1 MLAITGA
8 NGNLGRRLLAHL
20 AVLARDGNPAVPA
33 CLLPVRALVRSAD
46 AVRRLEAMDL
56 PAGFE
61 VREVDY
67 LDVEAMTAA
76 LAGCSHVVHLVGII
90 KASAGNRY
98 EDAHERT
105 CEVLAAAAGR
115 GAVDRIVYLSI
126 LGAADAHPNAC
137 LRSRAAAE
145 NALLAGT
152 VEALVLRVPMVLGE
166 GDYAARS
173 LAARARRAFSVTL
186 RAQSLE
192 QPIYAGD
199 VIEAIC
205 ALLAGSR
212 STVGSIVELAGPE
225 SLSRRA
231 LTQRA
236 AAMLDR
242 RTRVLSLPLAVGLA
256 AARVFEWVSS
266 NPPVTR
272 DMLEILDHDDCID
285 AKPTAAAL
293 GIALTP
299 LDTMLR
305 NSLCSSGATGSV
317 RG

>member
-20 AVLARDGNPAVPA
+20 ATLARDGNPAVPG

-145 NALLAGT
+145 TALLAGT

-166 GDYAARS
+166 GDYATRS

-256 AARVFEWVSS
+256 AAQVFEWVSS

-285 AKPTAAAL
+285 AQPIAAAL

-305 NSLCSSGATGSV
+305 NSLCASGAAGPA

>member
-20 AVLARDGNPAVPA
+20 AALTRAGNDATPGCWP
-33 CLLPVRALVRSAD
+33 PVRALVRSA
-46 AVRRLEAMDL
+46 AAARRLEGLKL

-61 VREVDY
+61 IREVDY
-67 LDVEAMTAA
+67 LDVDAMTEA
-76 LAGCSHVVHLVGII
+76 LAGCSQVVHLVGII
-90 KASAGNRY
+90 KPTAGNRY

-105 CEVLAAAAGR
+105 CEALAAAAR
-115 GAVDRIVYLSI
+115 RCAVDRIVYLSI
-126 LGAADAHPNAC
+126 LGAAEGHPNAC

-145 NALLAGT
+145 NVLLAGT
-152 VEALVLRVPMVLGE
+152 VEARVLRVPMVLGE
-166 GDYAARS
+166 GDYAARA
-173 LAARARRAFSVTL
+173 LAARARRGFSVTL

-205 ALLAGSR
+205 ALLAGAG
-212 STVGSIVELAGPE
+212 STLGAIIELAGPE

-236 AAMLDR
+236 AATLDR
-242 RTRVLSLPLAVGLA
+242 RTRVLSLPLAVGLL
-256 AARVFEWVSS
+256 AARVFESMSS

-272 DMLEILDHDDCID
+272 DMLGILDHDDCID
-285 AKPTAAAL
+285 AGPAAAAL

-299 LDTMLR
+299 LDIMLR
-305 NSLCSSGATGSV
+305 NSLSANDG
-317 RG
+317 